1 MDREGK
7 VRDALLR
14 HRVLGI
20 DTMTFIYHLE
30 GSDRYGPFTRTL
42 FSAVESGDCRG
53 VTSVLTLMEVLVRPK
68 EMGNIDLRDDYY
80 FALTTFPN
88 LTVRDVDV
96 EVAEKAAELM
106 ARSRLRP
113 PDALQ
118 VATCLVEGGSAF
130 VTNDE
135 RLRSIEDP
143 EIIIM
148 KDYL

>member
-1 MDREGK
+1 MDQEGRM
-7 VRDALLR
+7 RDALLG
-14 HRVLGI
+14 HKVLGI
-20 DTMTFIYHLE
+20 DTMAFIYHLE
-30 GSDRYGPFTRTL
+30 GNERYGPFTRAL
-42 FSAVESGDCRG
+42 FFAVESGECRG
-53 VTSVLTLMEVLVRPK
+53 VTSVLTLMETLVRPK
-68 EMGNIDLRDDYY
+68 EMGDNDLRDDYY

-88 LTVRDVDV
+88 LTMRDVDA
-96 EVAEKAAELM
+96 EVAERAAELR

-118 VATCLVEGGSAF
+118 MATCLVEGGSAF

-135 RLRSIEDP
+135 RLRSKDP

>member
-1 MDREGK
+1 LAQEGRI
-7 VRDALLR
+7 RDALLR

-20 DTMTFIYHLE
+20 DTMAFIYHLE
-30 GSDRYGPFTRTL
+30 GNEQCGPFTRIL
-42 FSAVESGDCRG
+42 FSAVESGECRG
-53 VTSVLTLMEVLVRPK
+53 VTSVLTLMETLVRPK
-68 EMGNIDLRDDYY
+68 EIGDSNLRDDYY

-88 LTVRDVDV
+88 LTIRDVDA
-96 EVAEKAAELM
+96 EVAERAAELRAM
-106 ARSRLRP
+106 SRLRP

-118 VATCLVEGGSAF
+118 IATCLVEGGSAF

>member
-1 MDREGK
+1 LAQEGRI
-7 VRDALLR
+7 RDALLR

-20 DTMTFIYHLE
+20 DTMAFIYHLE
-30 GSDRYGPFTRTL
+30 GNEQYGPFTRIM
-42 FSAVESGDCRG
+42 FSVVESGECRG
-53 VTSVLTLMEVLVRPK
+53 VTSVLTLMEALVRPK
-68 EMGNIDLRDDYY
+68 EIGDSDMRDDYY

-88 LTVRDVDV
+88 LIIRDVDA
-96 EVAEKAAELM
+96 EVAERAAELR
-106 ARSRLRP
+106 ARRRLRP

-118 VATCLVEGGSAF
+118 MATCLVEGGSAF

-148 KDYL
+148 KDYF